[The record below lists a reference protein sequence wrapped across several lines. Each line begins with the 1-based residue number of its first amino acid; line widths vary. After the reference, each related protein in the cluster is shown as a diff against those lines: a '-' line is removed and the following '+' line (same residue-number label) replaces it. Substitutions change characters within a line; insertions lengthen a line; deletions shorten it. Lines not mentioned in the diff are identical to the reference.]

1 VPGLTDLNGYHE
13 VLVRRVLDFARARGW
28 DKVPMAYHEQDGGDV
43 LRLANDP
50 TAIFMRTRP
59 DLHLTDGRRGL
70 LVEVKTCISPQYA
83 NATPELFPIVTARIL
98 WNVQR
103 VRTLYVYEDP
113 YADISAAWWAYQVFE
128 DVPVAAI
135 YVGTQ
140 RPEWQEYMAWIRHWQ
155 SVGVVPGDV
164 PVRTVQTLGSG
175 DPYVVIP
182 ERALRNLLP
191 WHVVLEDAL
200 RRR

>member
-70 LVEVKTCISPQYA
+70 LVEVKTCVSPQYA

-98 WNVQR
+98 WNAQR

-113 YADISAAWWAYQVFE
+113 HAGISAAWWAYQIFE
-128 DVPVAAI
+128 DVPVAAVYI
-135 YVGTQ
+135 GIQ

-155 SVGVVPGDV
+155 SVGLVPEDV
-164 PVRTVQTLGSG
+164 PVRTVQTNGSG

-182 ERALRNLLP
+182 ERVLRSLLP

-200 RRR
+200 RKR